1 MFSFGQL
8 TSDGI
13 IRVHPDYQLNLRKA
27 NSPMYRHGYFVNHN
41 GKYKLH
47 RKWVD
52 LAVSMLSLELALQG
66 KCPSNPMLVALNY
79 RGSLGIYFNGKTY
92 DYEVKKT
99 NRPNKT
105 MVIIADDFY
114 LDKHHNLINFKG
126 KEYSIKLLRVIENKN
141 TDDTRQY
148 VEIYDLTPF
157 SK

>member
-27 NSPMYRHGYFVNHN
+27 NGPMHRHGYFLNHN
-41 GKYKLH
+41 QKYKLH

-79 RGSLGIYFNGKTY
+79 RGSLGIYFNSKTY
-92 DYEVKKT
+92 DYEIKKT
-99 NRPNKT
+99 NRPNKVK
-105 MVIIADDFY
+105 VIIADDFY

-126 KEYSIKLLRVIENKN
+126 EEYSIKLLRVIENKN

-148 VEIYDLTPF
+148 VEIYDLTPC